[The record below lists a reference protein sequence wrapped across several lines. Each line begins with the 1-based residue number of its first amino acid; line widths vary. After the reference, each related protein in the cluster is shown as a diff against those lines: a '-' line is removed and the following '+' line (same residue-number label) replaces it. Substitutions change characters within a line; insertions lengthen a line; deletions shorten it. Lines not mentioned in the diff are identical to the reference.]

1 MPLPPLHWSAPAPPD
16 TEAHLMASRFEVR
29 TLTDALRFLLR
40 TPAIW
45 KHVKNAP
52 GAYGASLIADPLKR
66 TFWTLSS
73 WESEKALHAYARAE
87 PHRSVMTAL
96 RPTMKSATFVHW
108 TASPALDRADAEH
121 RIAEKQ
127 REDAS

>member
-1 MPLPPLHWSAPAPPD
+1 MPIPPLHWSTPAPPRP
-16 TEAHLMASRFEVR
+16 EAHLMASRFEVR

-45 KHVKNAP
+45 KQIKGAP
-52 GAYGASLIADPLKR
+52 GAYSASLIAEPLKR

-87 PHRSVMTAL
+87 PHRSAMTGL
-96 RPTMKSATFVHW
+96 RTTMKTATFVSW
-108 TASPALDRADAEH
+108 TGSPALDWADTRR

-127 REDAS
+127 EEDAK